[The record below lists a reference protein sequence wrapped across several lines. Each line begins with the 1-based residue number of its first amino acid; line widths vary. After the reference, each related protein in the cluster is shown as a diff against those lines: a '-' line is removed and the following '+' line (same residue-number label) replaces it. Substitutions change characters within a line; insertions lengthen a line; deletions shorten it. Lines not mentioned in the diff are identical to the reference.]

1 MFEVES
7 SGYRSIMLRIHP
19 VRRLAYLA
27 MQAGLS
33 TWLWNNRADV
43 AKRVKTMLKGDP
55 IVPDPSRPIG
65 DRFVPPIAGPGPT
78 PFEDAKAEEAPLT
91 TLGVQLHEETAN
103 SHVSIA
109 IET

>member
-1 MFEVES
+1 
-7 SGYRSIMLRIHP
+7 MLRIHP

-65 DRFVPPIAGPGPT
+65 DRFVPPVAGPGPT